1 MQLATRAGR
10 GPVMQFGDFKNPFA
24 DKRDGATT
32 VSLTLAFNC
41 VERGPGSILTQLDGL
56 AANADTSDTQGL
68 SELTTKTALALLRR
82 KNEWLMCCG
91 SAQHKGDEEEAL
103 SIFDRLAI
111 SEAAKFDDRDVS
123 SSVDAALAAAGVG
136 GASKDTMSTIA
147 VVCVLATLL
156 GDREEQITKSFN
168 GDAAKMAEA
177 LQEVAAAG
185 NADEEVY
192 AFELFWV
199 PGEDSEVLQMEEVNQ
214 DWPELIQC

>member
-1 MQLATRAGR
+1 VLRVCPAQRRR
-10 GPVMQFGDFKNPFA
+10 GG
-24 DKRDGATT
+24 GA
-32 VSLTLAFNC
+32 LNL
-41 VERGPGSILTQLDGL
+41 
-56 AANADTSDTQGL
+56 
-68 SELTTKTALALLRR
+68 
-82 KNEWLMCCG
+82 
-91 SAQHKGDEEEAL
+91 
-103 SIFDRLAI
+103 DRLAI

-123 SSVDAALAAAGVG
+123 SSVDAALASAGVG

-199 PGEDSEVLQMEEVNQ
+199 PGDDSEVLQMEEVNQ

>member
-1 MQLATRAGR
+1 
-10 GPVMQFGDFKNPFA
+10 
-24 DKRDGATT
+24 
-32 VSLTLAFNC
+32 
-41 VERGPGSILTQLDGL
+41 
-56 AANADTSDTQGL
+56 
-68 SELTTKTALALLRR
+68 
-82 KNEWLMCCG
+82 
-91 SAQHKGDEEEAL
+91 
-103 SIFDRLAI
+103 LAI

-123 SSVDAALAAAGVG
+123 SSVDAALASAGVG

-177 LQEVAAAG
+177 LQEVAAGG

-199 PGEDSEVLQMEEVNQ
+199 PGDDSEVLQMEEVNQ